1 MTLDTPATI
10 KALARTND
18 IAKARKL
25 ALSAIERE
33 TRSTHTAETLGNTIR
48 EILARLEV
56 TEKNA
61 CL

>member
-1 MTLDTPATI
+1 MTLDTPATL

-33 TRSTHTAETLGNTIR
+33 TRSTHTTETLGNTIR
-48 EILARLEV
+48 EILAKLEV